1 MAILTIDPANLRDED
16 ELRDD
21 AGVPFATVIGAPWVH
36 GGSVWVRT
44 DVMRVEFPPGTVA
57 AISERTF

>member
-1 MAILTIDPANLRDED
+1 MMLTVHPANLRDED

-36 GGSVWVRT
+36 DGSVWVKT
-44 DVMRVEFPPGTVA
+44 DLMPVQFPPGSVA
-57 AISERTF
+57 VITERTF